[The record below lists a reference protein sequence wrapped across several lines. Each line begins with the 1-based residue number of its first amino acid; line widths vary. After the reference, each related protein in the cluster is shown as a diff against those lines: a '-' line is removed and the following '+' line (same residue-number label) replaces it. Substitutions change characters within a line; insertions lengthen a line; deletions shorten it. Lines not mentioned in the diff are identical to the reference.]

1 MLVDLDGGECF
12 PLFQNLGSGSVS
24 CGIDQ
29 SSIAAAS
36 VVLRRALSEK
46 SDLVVTN
53 RFGALEA
60 AREGFAIEMLDLMV
74 EDIPLLTVVS
84 EKYLEDWRQFTGGIA
99 KELRPQREVLE
110 EWFTNLSQNKKV
122 VQ

>member
-1 MLVDLDGGECF
+1 
-12 PLFQNLGSGSVS
+12 
-24 CGIDQ
+24 
-29 SSIAAAS
+29 
-36 VVLRRALSEK
+36 
-46 SDLVVTN
+46 
-53 RFGALEA
+53 
-60 AREGFAIEMLDLMV
+60 MLDLMV